1 VHTPVFVRFSLKNEL
16 PFDLVIDEERNAH
29 GYKGFQARLTWPD
42 SRTQSGPTL
51 GVAEVWAHRIVSVPP
66 SGSYS
71 VLLPIARWFDFDVP
85 GRYVLEI
92 EASGRFTDGRLPLPL
107 PPGQRIVIDIAPRD
121 EAELRRV
128 CSDLEN
134 QAMGLSD
141 AARALEGVWSLSHIR
156 DPVAVPYL
164 ARLLAAREKLA
175 PDLVKGLR
183 AIGDEPAADALISFA
198 HDELEERRNLVR
210 AALAEIAATTNDTM
224 IRQKAMAAL
233 KPVP

>member
-1 VHTPVFVRFSLKNEL
+1 
-16 PFDLVIDEERNAH
+16 
-29 GYKGFQARLTWPD
+29 
-42 SRTQSGPTL
+42 
-51 GVAEVWAHRIVSVPP
+51 
-66 SGSYS
+66 
-71 VLLPIARWFDFDVP
+71 
-85 GRYVLEI
+85 
-92 EASGRFTDGRLPLPL
+92 
-107 PPGQRIVIDIAPRD
+107 
-121 EAELRRV
+121 
-128 CSDLEN
+128 
-134 QAMGLSD
+134 MGLSD